1 VSCETGF
8 GVANVREYLM
18 SCAKE
23 RDWVYNP
30 VVVSEK
36 SPVERAEEA
45 MKQAVM
51 EKYFEE
57 LPY

>member
-1 VSCETGF
+1 MIENSILKPWAYDPNIISG
-8 GVANVREYLM
+8 
-18 SCAKE
+18 
-23 RDWVYNP
+23 
-30 VVVSEK
+30 K

-51 EKYFEE
+51 EKYFKE